1 MHKSLPPYVILSNN
15 TSQEVKLIINELK
28 PHKIAILVDEN
39 TTKYCLSLL
48 NLKEISIIEIES
60 GERNK
65 TLKTCQQ
72 IWEFFTKLNF
82 SRNSLMINLGG
93 GVIGDMGGFAA
104 AVYKRGIKFVN
115 VPTTL
120 LSQVDASVGGKL
132 GIDFEGFKNHIGVFQ
147 TPYRVIIDTNFLTTL
162 SEKEKKSGYAEVL
175 KHALI
180 KDKKYWEQLK
190 KCSFEKLQ
198 WNEIVAK
205 SVAIKHEVVQEDP
218 KENGL
223 RKILNFGHTLGH
235 AIESFCL
242 NTKQPLLHGEAIAMG
257 IILESYLSWDKKML
271 KEDELD
277 DILQMIKK
285 TYTLPSQL
293 PTYEQL
299 KPIFSQD
306 KKNYS
311 EYETSFSL
319 INGIGKC
326 VYDVQ
331 VTKQQIKKSI
341 DFYHKNIQ

>member
-28 PHKIAILVDEN
+28 PHKTAILVDEN
-39 TTKYCLSLL
+39 TTKYCLPLL

>member
-39 TTKYCLSLL
+39 TTKYCLPLL

>member
-39 TTKYCLSLL
+39 TTKYCLPLL

-72 IWEFFTKLNF
+72 IWEFFTKINF

-190 KCSFEKLQ
+190 KCSFEKLR

-205 SVAIKHEVVQEDP
+205 SVAIKHEVVQQDP

>member
-39 TTKYCLSLL
+39 TTKCCLPSL

-205 SVAIKHEVVQEDP
+205 SVAIKHEVVQQDP

>member
-39 TTKYCLSLL
+39 TTKYCLPLL

-93 GVIGDMGGFAA
+93 GVIGDMGGFSA

-190 KCSFEKLQ
+190 KCSFEKLR

-205 SVAIKHEVVQEDP
+205 SVAIKHEVVQQDP

-235 AIESFCL
+235 AIESFYL

>member
-39 TTKYCLSLL
+39 TTKYCLPLL

-271 KEDELD
+271 KEYELD

-285 TYTLPSQL
+285 RIHFPPNFLLMNNSNLFFLKTKKITPSMKL
-293 PTYEQL
+293 L
-299 KPIFSQD
+299 F
-306 KKNYS
+306 
-311 EYETSFSL
+311 L
-319 INGIGKC
+319 
-326 VYDVQ
+326 
-331 VTKQQIKKSI
+331 
-341 DFYHKNIQ
+341 

>member
-39 TTKYCLSLL
+39 TTKYCLPLL

-205 SVAIKHEVVQEDP
+205 SVAIKHEVVQQDP

-257 IILESYLSWDKKML
+257 IILESYLSWDKKIL